1 MVSSGRTLTWD
12 EFKKMFLQHYF
23 PPAIRVQNIRIFN
36 NLKQGSMSV
45 GEYYT
50 IFLSLGCFV
59 PSTMADETVKMVSF
73 KGGLNSQIQS
83 KISENFY
90 ANCDQMYEASLDVEQ
105 DILQEDEEMRQR
117 RNR

>member
-1 MVSSGRTLTWD
+1 M
-12 EFKKMFLQHYF
+12 
-23 PPAIRVQNIRIFN
+23 
-36 NLKQGSMSV
+36 

-59 PSTMADETVKMVSF
+59 PSTMADETMKMVSF

-105 DILQEDEEMRQR
+105 DILQEDEETRQR